1 MTADGGTGSDN
12 ANADGSAGSANV
24 GDTSS
29 TGAANSSELSAG
41 APRCPHCE
49 APMYKRHCKYVCPQH
64 GVIIDCSDPFR

>member
-24 GDTSS
+24 GDTS
-29 TGAANSSELSAG
+29 TGAANSSERSAG